1 MTMRRDTALRWSG
14 YVAVAV
20 AFAIACVF
28 LSNWQF
34 ARNDERA
41 AQLALVERNYD
52 AAPVPL
58 DELLPSDELD
68 PATQWHPVVV
78 AGEYVAQQQVVVRN
92 RPHGGTSA
100 FEVLT
105 PLRTS
110 DGRVLI
116 VDRGWIPPAESG
128 DGPAAIPAPPA
139 GTVTVMVRLRA
150 PEALP
155 NSGRT
160 APTGQVPT
168 INLPLVAETTGP
180 ATLTSAYGV
189 LVSETPAVEE
199 MPFALAAPSE
209 DPGPHLSYAIQWILF
224 AVMGFV
230 FIGYIIRT
238 ERRKRTEDEQ
248 DQSAPTASRPVP
260 RRARV
265 DRDAE
270 QEDAILDRADA

>member
-1 MTMRRDTALRWSG
+1 MSIRRDTALRWTA
-14 YVAVAV
+14 YVAVAI

-34 ARNDERA
+34 ARNGERA

-52 AAPVPL
+52 ADAIPL
-58 DELLPSDELD
+58 DEMLPSDQLD
-68 PATQWHPVVV
+68 PESEWHPVVV
-78 AGEYVAQQQVVVRN
+78 VGEYVPEQQTVVRN

-116 VDRGWIPPAESG
+116 VDRGWVPPAESG
-128 DGPAAIPAPPA
+128 DGPSAIPAPPS
-139 GTVTVMVRLRA
+139 GTVSVVVRLRA

-155 NSGRT
+155 TSGRT
-160 APTGQVPT
+160 APAGQVPT

-180 ATLTSAYGV
+180 TTLTSAYGV
-189 LVSETPAVEE
+189 LVSESPAVAE
-199 MPFALAAPSE
+199 MPYALDAPSE

-238 ERRKRTEDEQ
+238 ERRKRAEDNDETT
-248 DQSAPTASRPVP
+248 PTASPVVRRP
-260 RRARV
+260 ARV

>member
-1 MTMRRDTALRWSG
+1 MSIRRDTALRWTA
-14 YVAVAV
+14 YVAVAI

-34 ARNDERA
+34 ARNGERA

-52 AAPVPL
+52 ADAIPL
-58 DELLPSDELD
+58 DEMLPSDQLD
-68 PATQWHPVVV
+68 PESEWHPVVV
-78 AGEYVAQQQVVVRN
+78 VGEYVPEQQTVVRN

-128 DGPAAIPAPPA
+128 DGPSAIPAPPS
-139 GTVTVMVRLRA
+139 GTVSVVVRLRA

-155 NSGRT
+155 TSGRT
-160 APTGQVPT
+160 APAGQVPT

-180 ATLTSAYGV
+180 TTLTSAYGV
-189 LVSETPAVEE
+189 LVSESPAVAE
-199 MPFALAAPSE
+199 MPYALDAPSE

-238 ERRKRTEDEQ
+238 ERRKRAEDDDETT
-248 DQSAPTASRPVP
+248 PTASPVVRRP
-260 RRARV
+260 ARV